1 MKQDARDRFDEDVFS
16 WRRTKDGK
24 VLISIEGRLVTTV
37 AGAQARKLLARLD
50 GADRLEVQHL
60 LARATGNYKRGN
72 ERLGKQR

>member
-1 MKQDARDRFDEDVFS
+1 MKQDARNRFDEDVFT

-24 VLISIEGRLVTTV
+24 VLISSEGRLVTTV
-37 AGAQARKLLARLD
+37 AGAQAQKLLARLD
-50 GADRLEVQHL
+50 GADRLEVQHI